1 MIGIMGAMHV
11 EIDELL
17 KYVDVIHKDENNGFM
32 LVHGMLS
39 GKEVMIGLS
48 GVGGVNASMTM
59 TQMLERYE
67 LEAVIN
73 IGTAGGLKTEENVLD
88 VIISDQVLKHDMD
101 TDTVFGIPL
110 GFHDNNRLIYQTDK
124 DLQNKAKEIMTKMSD
139 SRVFVGN
146 IVSGD
151 KFICKDDDVR
161 YITKYFP
168 SAYCA
173 DMEAACIAQVC
184 NFYHVPFVVVR
195 SLSDIV
201 LHEGNEM
208 QFEEYVQKASARSAL
223 FVKELVAEL
232 QNQ

>member
-1 MIGIMGAMHV
+1 MIGIMGAMQV

-17 KYVDVIHKDENNGFM
+17 KYVDVIEEIENNGFS

-39 GKEVMIGLS
+39 GKEVMVGLS

-59 TQMLERYE
+59 TQMLERYPID
-67 LEAVIN
+67 AVIN
-73 IGTAGGLKTEENVLD
+73 IGTAGGLKKEEQVLD
-88 VIISDQVLKHDMD
+88 VIISDQLVKHDMD
-101 TDTVFGIPL
+101 TETVFGSPL
-110 GFHDNNRLIYQTDK
+110 GFHEKNHLVYQTDK
-124 DLQNKAKEIMTKMSD
+124 NLQNKAKEIMTKMSD
-139 SRVFVGN
+139 SRVIIGN

-151 KFICKDDDVR
+151 KFICKEEDIC

-184 NFYHVPFVVVR
+184 DFYHVPFVVVR

-201 LHEGNEM
+201 LNEGNEM

-223 FVKELVAEL
+223 FVKELVKTL
-232 QNQ
+232 